1 MLRFIVIG
9 KPQPAG
15 SKRAFALRKGDVP
28 TGRVAVVDDNPAAK
42 NWQHAVAEKAADAMK
57 TLDVDA
63 GRPVLLLDGPL
74 GLAVIFTI
82 RRPAGHYGTGRNTAK
97 LKPSAPE
104 HPTVR
109 PDCTKLLRAVEDAMS
124 GVVWRDDAQVV
135 EQAVSKRYGEP
146 ENADILV
153 WEIGA

>member
-1 MLRFIVIG
+1 MRLRFTVIG

-15 SKRAFALRKGDVP
+15 SKRAFAVRKGGVP
-28 TGRVAVVDDNPAAK
+28 TGRVAVADDNPAAK
-42 NWQHAVAEKAADAMK
+42 SWQAAVAEKAAEAMPGENGM
-57 TLDVDA
+57 V
-63 GRPVLLLDGPL
+63 GLLDGPL
-74 GLAVIFTI
+74 GLAVIFTV
-82 RRPAGHYGTGRNTAK
+82 RRPAGHYGTGRNAGVVR
-97 LKPSAPE
+97 PSAPE

-146 ENADILV
+146 EGAEIVV
-153 WEIGA
+153 WGL